1 MTRKKPT
8 KTVKTP
14 RKPEERKTDQDR
26 LTVQEPGSRDRGGDY
41 QEHDERRPQSMAID
55 PTKRFDDRPIDGGYD
70 RDSYQINNYMHG
82 NK

>member
-1 MTRKKPT
+1 MKRKKPT
-8 KTVKTP
+8 RTVKTS

-26 LTVQEPGSRDRGGDY
+26 L
-41 QEHDERRPQSMAID
+41 
-55 PTKRFDDRPIDGGYD
+55 IDGGYD